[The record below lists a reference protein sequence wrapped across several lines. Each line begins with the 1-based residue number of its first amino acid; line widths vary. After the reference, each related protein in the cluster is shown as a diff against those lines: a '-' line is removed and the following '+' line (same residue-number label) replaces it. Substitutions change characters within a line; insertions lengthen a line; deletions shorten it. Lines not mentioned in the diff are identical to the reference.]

1 MSTTDVKETKTRKM
15 ANQSGR
21 DRDEGSSFVD
31 RTKAQWE
38 RVVGFIG
45 NVRNEMR
52 KVSSPSMKEVR
63 STTAVVI
70 ITVFLFAAYFEV
82 VDRILNLGVD
92 RLLKS
97 LK

>member
-1 MSTTDVKETKTRKM
+1 M